1 MGQQLVISSET
12 LASSFKNLPE
22 MTGHDKV
29 YNFELAN
36 AKCHEA
42 SIRRGE

>member
-1 MGQQLVISSET
+1 MGQQIVKSFKT

-29 YNFELAN
+29 YKFGLVN

-42 SIRRGE
+42 SICRGE